1 MATFLDV
8 GLLEFFLPLFSFLFI
23 VMVLYALM
31 HKNNFLGPSDR
42 VHWVAA
48 ISIGMIV
55 LFSGGSIELINIIT
69 PWFVILI
76 IFLVLLFSIFMFF
89 GTKETELLSTIGGP
103 IVVVIVALLM
113 LLAAISAVFGPVFNP
128 YQTDEEGRTIQSETI
143 RTLFHPRVLGAVFIL
158 LIAAFATR
166 FIPET
171 VK

>member
-1 MATFLDV
+1 MATFLDL
-8 GLLEFFLPLFSFLFI
+8 GFLQFFLPLFSFLFI
-23 VMVLYALM
+23 VVVLYALM

-55 LFSGGSIELINIIT
+55 LFSGSAVELINVIT
-69 PWFVILI
+69 PWFVIMI
-76 IFLVLLFSIFMFF
+76 VFLVLLFSIFMFF
-89 GTKETELLSTIGGP
+89 GTNEDQLMEKIGGH

-128 YQTDEEGRTIQSETI
+128 YGVDEEGRTIQSETI

-158 LIAAFATR
+158 LIAAFATK
-166 FIPET
+166 FIPEG
-171 VK
+171 K